1 MTTLIK
7 NDAINDNVKAYWEIY
22 VSEGGIE
29 FELTPGE
36 YEALGTIIK
45 SYYNASLEKSFDG
58 VDWARDAGARGLF
71 LASNAAHVFNLLMLA
86 WHTNV
91 DISTR
96 TEDDWV
102 IFSARCRSLKQT

>member
-7 NDAINDNVKAYWEIY
+7 NDEINDNVKAYWEIY
-22 VSEGGIE
+22 VSEGAIE
-29 FELTPGE
+29 FQLTPGE

-58 VDWARDAGARGLF
+58 VIWAKDAGAEGLF
-71 LASNAAHVFNLLMLA
+71 LASRAAHVFNLLMLA

-96 TEDDWV
+96 TEGDWV
-102 IFSARCRSLKQT
+102 IFTAKCRSLTKT

>member
-7 NDAINDNVKAYWEIY
+7 NDEITDNVKAYWETY
-22 VSEGGIE
+22 VNEGAIE
-29 FELTPGE
+29 FQLTPGE

-58 VDWARDAGARGLF
+58 VVWAKDAGAEGLF
-71 LASNAAHVFNLLMLA
+71 LASRAAHVFNLLMLA

-96 TEDDWV
+96 SEEGWV
-102 IFSARCRSLKQT
+102 IFRAKCRSLTKS